1 MLVSKFDFYKF
12 DMQAVVIIISVVC
25 LCLGINKY
33 IQKDKPDEEKKNN
46 ETLIFL
52 GSIILGFL
60 ISLIVSYLTLES
72 DNLDTSDYYN

>member
-1 MLVSKFDFYKF
+1 
-12 DMQAVVIIISVVC
+12 MQAVVIIISVVC

>member
-33 IQKDKPDEEKKNN
+33 IQKDKPDEEKNN
-46 ETLIFL
+46 ETLIFV
-52 GSIILGFL
+52 GGIILGFL
-60 ISLIVSYLTLES
+60 ISLIVSYLTLEP

>member
-1 MLVSKFDFYKF
+1 MFLSKFDFYRF
-12 DMQAVVIIISVVC
+12 DIQAVVIIILTVC
-25 LCLGINKY
+25 ICLGVNKY
-33 IQKDKPDEEKKNN
+33 IEKDSPDEKKNN

-60 ISLIVSYLTLES
+60 ISLIVSYATLES

>member
-1 MLVSKFDFYKF
+1 MFLSKFDFYRF
-12 DMQAVVIIISVVC
+12 DIQAVVIIILTVC
-25 LCLGINKY
+25 ICLGVNKY
-33 IQKDKPDEEKKNN
+33 IERDSPDEKKNN

-60 ISLIVSYLTLES
+60 ISLIVSYATLES

>member
-1 MLVSKFDFYKF
+1 MLVSKFDFYRF

-33 IQKDKPDEEKKNN
+33 IQKDKPDEEKNN

-52 GSIILGFL
+52 GSIILGFF
-60 ISLIVSYLTLES
+60 ISFIVSYVTLEP
-72 DNLDTSDYYN
+72 DNLDTSDY

>member
-1 MLVSKFDFYKF
+1 MLVSKFDFYRF

-33 IQKDKPDEEKKNN
+33 IQKDKPDEEKNN

-52 GSIILGFL
+52 GSIFLGFF
-60 ISLIVSYLTLES
+60 ISFIVSYATLEP

>member
-1 MLVSKFDFYKF
+1 MILSKFDFYRF
-12 DMQAVVIIISVVC
+12 DIQAVVIIISVVC

-33 IQKDKPDEEKKNN
+33 IQKDTPDEKKNN

-52 GSIILGFL
+52 GGILIGFL
-60 ISLIVSYLTLES
+60 ISLIVSYATLEP

>member
-1 MLVSKFDFYKF
+1 ME
-12 DMQAVVIIISVVC
+12 
-25 LCLGINKY
+25 
-33 IQKDKPDEEKKNN
+33 KDTPDEKKKN

-60 ISLIVSYLTLES
+60 ISLIVSYATIEP

>member
-1 MLVSKFDFYKF
+1 MILSKFDFYRF
-12 DMQAVVIIISVVC
+12 DIQAVVIIISVVC

-33 IQKDKPDEEKKNN
+33 IQKDTPDEKKIN

-52 GSIILGFL
+52 GGILLGFL
-60 ISLIVSYLTLES
+60 ISLIVSYATLEP

>member
-1 MLVSKFDFYKF
+1 MFLSKFDFYRF
-12 DMQAVVIIISVVC
+12 DLQAVVIIITVVC

-33 IQKDKPDEEKKNN
+33 IQKDTPDEKKNN

-52 GSIILGFL
+52 GGIILGFL
-60 ISLIVSYLTLES
+60 ISLIVSYVTLEP

>member
-1 MLVSKFDFYKF
+1 MLVSKFDFYRF

-33 IQKDKPDEEKKNN
+33 IQKDKPDEEKNN

-52 GSIILGFL
+52 GSIILGFF
-60 ISLIVSYLTLES
+60 ISFIVSYVTLEP

>member
-1 MLVSKFDFYKF
+1 MFLSKFDFYRF
-12 DMQAVVIIISVVC
+12 DIQAVVIIILTVC
-25 LCLGINKY
+25 ICLGVNKY
-33 IQKDKPDEEKKNN
+33 IEKDNPDEKKNN

-60 ISLIVSYLTLES
+60 ISLIVSYATLES

>member
-1 MLVSKFDFYKF
+1 MFLSKFDFYRF
-12 DMQAVVIIISVVC
+12 DIQAVVIIIFTVC
-25 LCLGINKY
+25 ICLGLNKY
-33 IQKDKPDEEKKNN
+33 IERDNQGEKKNN

-60 ISLIVSYLTLES
+60 ISLIVSYVTLES